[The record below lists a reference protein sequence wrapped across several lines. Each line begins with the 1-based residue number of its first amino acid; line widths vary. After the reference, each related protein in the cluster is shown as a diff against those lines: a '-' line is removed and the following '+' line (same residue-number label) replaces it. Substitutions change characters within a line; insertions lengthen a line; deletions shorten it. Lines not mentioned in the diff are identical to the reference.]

1 MNCYLIFWYN
11 KNKRLG
17 ENNAGKTSLIQRYIN
32 GNFDDFG
39 YTTCPSCST
48 KKINY
53 DKKNFCFDLWD
64 TSANERYRALTKIF
78 ISNAN
83 IIVLVYNITNKQSF
97 LELDYWVDTVL
108 EGLGPEVCFIL
119 VGNKNDLYENEV
131 ITEEDGKKY
140 ARIIKAKF
148 INTSAKVDHCKW
160 NNFLENALKDYIYSR
175 KNNKKSK

>member
-1 MNCYLIFWYN
+1 MDDEEE
-11 KNKRLG
+11 KNHIKVVFLG
-17 ENNAGKTSLIQRYIN
+17 ENNVGKTSLIQRYIT
-32 GNFDDFG
+32 GNFNDYG
-39 YTTCPSCST
+39 YTTNPSYIT
-48 KKINY
+48 KRIDC
-53 DKKNFCFDLWD
+53 DKKNYYFDLWD
-64 TSANERYRALTKIF
+64 IPGYERYRLLTKIL
-78 ISNAN
+78 ILNAN

-97 LELDYWVDTVL
+97 LELDNWVDTVL

>member
-1 MNCYLIFWYN
+1 MKGEEERHIKVVF
-11 KNKRLG
+11 LG

-64 TSANERYRALTKIF
+64 TSANERYRALTKIV
-78 ISNAN
+78 ISNAD
-83 IIVLVYNITNKQSF
+83 IIVLVYDITNKESF
-97 LELDYWVDTVL
+97 FELDFWVDTVFKKT
-108 EGLGPEVCFIL
+108 GPEIFFIL
-119 VGNKNDLYENEV
+119 VGNKSDLFEKEV
-131 ITEEDGKKY
+131 ITEEDGKNY

-148 INTSAKVDHCKW
+148 VYTSAKLDHHQW
-160 NNFLENALKDYIYSR
+160 NDFFESTLKDYF
-175 KNNKKSK
+175 KC

>member
-1 MNCYLIFWYN
+1 MKGGEERHIKVVF
-11 KNKRLG
+11 LG

-64 TSANERYRALTKIF
+64 TSANERYRALTKIV
-78 ISNAN
+78 ISNAD
-83 IIVLVYNITNKQSF
+83 IIVLVYDITNKESF
-97 LELDYWVDTVL
+97 FELDYWVDTVFKKTD
-108 EGLGPEVCFIL
+108 PEIFFIL
-119 VGNKNDLYENEV
+119 VGNKSDLFEKEV
-131 ITEEDGKKY
+131 ITEEDGKNY

-148 INTSAKVDHCKW
+148 VYTSAKLDHHQW
-160 NNFLENALKDYIYSR
+160 NDFFESTLKDYI
-175 KNNKKSK
+175 KC

>member
-1 MNCYLIFWYN
+1 MKGEEERHIKVVF
-11 KNKRLG
+11 LG

-48 KKINY
+48 KKINC

-78 ISNAN
+78 ISNAD
-83 IIVLVYNITNKQSF
+83 IIVLVYDITNKESF
-97 LELDYWVDTVL
+97 FELDFWVDTVFKKT
-108 EGLGPEVCFIL
+108 GPEIFFIL
-119 VGNKNDLYENEV
+119 VGNKSDLFEKEV
-131 ITEEDGKKY
+131 ITEEDGKNY

-148 INTSAKVDHCKW
+148 VYTSAKLDHHQW
-160 NNFLENALKDYIYSR
+160 NDFFESTLKDYI
-175 KNNKKSK
+175 KC

>member
-1 MNCYLIFWYN
+1 MKGEEERHIKVVF
-11 KNKRLG
+11 LG

-64 TSANERYRALTKIF
+64 TSANERYRALTKIV
-78 ISNAN
+78 ISNAD
-83 IIVLVYNITNKQSF
+83 IIVLVYDITNKESF
-97 LELDYWVDTVL
+97 FELDFWVDTVFKKT
-108 EGLGPEVCFIL
+108 GPEIFFIL
-119 VGNKNDLYENEV
+119 VGNKSDLFEKEV
-131 ITEEDGKKY
+131 ITEEDGKNY

-148 INTSAKVDHCKW
+148 VYTSAKLDHHQW
-160 NNFLENALKDYIYSR
+160 NDFFESTLKDYI
-175 KNNKKSK
+175 KC

>member
-1 MNCYLIFWYN
+1 MKGEEERHIKVVF
-11 KNKRLG
+11 LG

-48 KKINY
+48 KKINC
-53 DKKNFCFDLWD
+53 DKKDYYFDLWD
-64 TSANERYRALTKIF
+64 TSGYDRYRALTKIF

-108 EGLGPEVCFIL
+108 ERLGPEVCFIL

-148 INTSAKVDHCKW
+148 INTSAKVDHLQW

>member
-1 MNCYLIFWYN
+1 MKGEEERHIKVVF
-11 KNKRLG
+11 LG

-64 TSANERYRALTKIF
+64 TSANERYRALTKIV
-78 ISNAN
+78 ISNAD
-83 IIVLVYNITNKQSF
+83 IIVLVYDITNKESF
-97 LELDYWVDTVL
+97 FELDYWVDTVFKKT
-108 EGLGPEVCFIL
+108 GPEIFFIL
-119 VGNKNDLYENEV
+119 VGNKSDLFEKEV
-131 ITEEDGKKY
+131 ITEEDGKNY

-148 INTSAKVDHCKW
+148 VYTSAKLDHHQW
-160 NNFLENALKDYIYSR
+160 NDFFESTLKDYI
-175 KNNKKSK
+175 KC

>member
-1 MNCYLIFWYN
+1 MKGEEERHIKVVF
-11 KNKRLG
+11 LG

-64 TSANERYRALTKIF
+64 TSANERYRALTKIV
-78 ISNAN
+78 ISNAD
-83 IIVLVYNITNKQSF
+83 IIVLVYDITNKESF
-97 LELDYWVDTVL
+97 FELDFWVDTVFKKT
-108 EGLGPEVCFIL
+108 GPEIFFIL
-119 VGNKNDLYENEV
+119 VGNKSDLFEKEV
-131 ITEEDGKKY
+131 ITEEDVKNY

-148 INTSAKVDHCKW
+148 VYTSAKLDHHQW
-160 NNFLENALKDYIYSR
+160 NDFFESTLKD
-175 KNNKKSK
+175 